1 MSADTST
8 QLLDAA
14 QQLVQERGFNAFSY
28 RDLEQAVGI
37 RTASIHYHYPSKA
50 ALGEAMMSRYQG
62 ELEAALAAIDA
73 RNEGSKAKLER
84 FIAMHRATEKRGAIC
99 LCGSLASD
107 LGTLPDSL
115 SAAVKL
121 YLTRCETWVRAQI
134 KAGVASGE
142 FTPEGKAA
150 ELAASL
156 VAGLQGGL
164 ILSRGHGGKPSVLTS
179 VQRTFF
185 LSLKGA

>member
-1 MSADTST
+1 MTADTST

-14 QQLVQERGFNAFSY
+14 QLLVQERGFNAFSY

-50 ALGEAMMSRYQG
+50 ALGEALMTRYQS
-62 ELEAALAAIDA
+62 ELETALADIDQ
-73 RNEGSKAKLER
+73 RSGDHKSKLER
-84 FIAMHRATEKRGAIC
+84 FIGIHRSTEKRGAIC
-99 LCGSLASD
+99 LCGSLAAD
-107 LGTLPDSL
+107 LGTLPEGLAEGVKGYL
-115 SAAVKL
+115 S
-121 YLTRCETWVRAQI
+121 RCESWVKGHISAGL
-134 KAGVASGE
+134 KAGE
-142 FTPEGKAA
+142 FEIEGKAS

-164 ILSRGHGGKPSVLTS
+164 ILSRGHGGKPSILAS

-185 LSLKGA
+185 LALRPS